1 MAAQPLTGTM
11 KIPVNAVISHAKL
24 TEYLLAYR
32 QKSDKSQFL
41 AKAGFT
47 QANPAELAQAIRH
60 LIAEHEAIVD
70 RRNEYGVFYRVEG
83 ELNGPDGA
91 LVVVTVWIQQEI
103 DGVFRF
109 VTLKPVR

>member
-1 MAAQPLTGTM
+1 MAAQPLAGTIR
-11 KIPVNAVISHAKL
+11 IPANAIIPRAKL

-32 QKSDKSQFL
+32 RKSDKSQFL

-47 QANPAELAQAIRH
+47 QANPAELAQAIWG

-70 RRNEYGVFYRVEG
+70 RQDEYGVFYRVQG
-83 ELNGPDGA
+83 ELTGPDGA
-91 LVVVTVWIQQEI
+91 LEVVTVWIQQEI